1 MTSVHR
7 DHVIASRYD
16 AAARILTIRLAGGVY
31 RFADVPAEV
40 AKDFDQAGKEQ
51 DTAYQT
57 MISGKYTATYV
68 SPASPEYQKLGL

>member
-16 AAARILTIRLAGGVY
+16 AATRVLTIRLAGGVY
-31 RFADVPAEV
+31 RFAAVPADV
-40 AKDFDQAGKEQ
+40 AKDFDQAGNEQ

-57 MISGKYTATYV
+57 MISGKFTATYV
-68 SPASPEYQKLGL
+68 SPGSPEYRKLDL